1 MPQSSSSDKLRVMDL
16 IQELPEG
23 DPRLPKILTIL
34 NQRGATRKRAIAT
47 SAIQETN
54 ETPAE
59 ILTAVIEKMNA
70 TAEKHRNFGFGSPET
85 LVAFLETLP
94 QKISPDSLAT
104 IRALKPRETAESY
117 TVFFKDGNEIFL
129 GESTPSSK
137 GADGKEGNGVK
148 IAATEDG
155 KALGLHYKRKYSKTG
170 SAEALFV
177 QLEQAGAKDLIRPSR
192 SMMESLKALG
202 FFSLDVPNEW
212 FSDPA
217 ALFSAWHGSVE
228 AGSSNMYGDAL
239 PYKDRGVRALRNVT
253 REFEA

>member
-1 MPQSSSSDKLRVMDL
+1 MPQSSSSDKLRVMNL

-23 DPRLPKILTIL
+23 DPRLPKILAIL
-34 NQRGATRKRAIAT
+34 DQRGATRKRAIAT
-47 SAIQETN
+47 SAVQEAN

-59 ILTAVIEKMNA
+59 ILTAIIEKMKA

-94 QKISPDSLAT
+94 KKISPDSFAT

-117 TVFFKDGNEIFL
+117 TVFFKYGNEIFL
-129 GESTPSSK
+129 GESAPSSK
-137 GADGKEGNGVK
+137 GADGKEGNGVN

-155 KALGLHYKRKYSKTG
+155 KASGLKYRKYSKTG

-192 SMMESLKALG
+192 SMMELLKTLE
-202 FFSLDVPNEW
+202 FFSLDVPEEW
-212 FSDPA
+212 LSDLA

-228 AGSSNMYGDAL
+228 AGSSNMYGEAY
-239 PYKDRGVRALRNVT
+239 PYAYRGVRALRNVT
-253 REFEA
+253 SELGA